1 MTFYALEEVV
11 SCCKASL
18 KHACPAEGAAVG
30 NDARRSWQWCSPL
43 PVVWA
48 DGVAGARFR
57 FAGTRGFA
65 RWVHALALRIVAL
78 HTARAPGFARW
89 VHALALRIV
98 ALHTARAPGFARMR
112 WHCVSSHSTPPGRQ
126 VLQGCGS
133 CKVACAARI
142 VAQHTARA
150 PGFARWVHAL
160 ASAFV
165 ALHTATPGFARWVHA
180 LALRIS
186 SHQHTARAPGFA
198 RRVNASHG

>member
-1 MTFYALEEVV
+1 MTFYALEEVI

-18 KHACPAEGAAVG
+18 KHACLAEGRAVG

-65 RWVHALALRIVAL
+65 RWVHALALRIVVL
-78 HTARAPGFARW
+78 HTAKTLGFARW
-89 VHALALRIV
+89 VHALAL
-98 ALHTARAPGFARMR
+98 
-112 WHCVSSHSTPPGRQ
+112 
-126 VLQGCGS
+126 
-133 CKVACAARI
+133 RI

-160 ASAFV
+160 ASRIV
-165 ALHTATPGFARWVHA
+165 VLHTVG
-180 LALRIS
+180 
-186 SHQHTARAPGFA
+186 APGFA